1 MIKVWDYK
9 KEYQNEKEES
19 LAAVEAVFES
29 GVLVFGPHL
38 EEFEKKFANYCDCK
52 FGVGVGNCTD
62 ALEIALRALK
72 IGNGDEVITV
82 SNTAVPTVSAIVSAG
97 AIPVFVDVDEYHLMD
112 VSKIED
118 AVTEKTK
125 CILPV
130 HLYGQSV
137 DMDSVAKLAQ
147 KYDLKTIEDCAQAH
161 GATYKGK
168 KVGSMSDAGAF
179 SFYPT
184 KVLGAYGDGG
194 MITTNSEELSDTSQ
208 RLRFYGM
215 EKKKMSSGHWNGKYY
230 SLEHG
235 MNSRL
240 DELHAAILLKKLNHL
255 DEYILTRCKIA
266 KRYDNELSSTS
277 MILPRERLDNKYVYY
292 VYVVKHPKRDLFIEK
307 LRERDIHVNIS
318 YPWPIHTM
326 AGYEYLGWK
335 DGDLPITERYANE
348 IFSLPMYPTLTND
361 EQTEVIN
368 TVKEIDK
375 MLM

>member
-118 AVTEKTK
+118 VVTEKTK

-147 KYDLKTIEDCAQAH
+147 KYNLKIVEDCAQAH

-194 MITTNSEELSDTSQ
+194 MITTNSEELGDISQ

-230 SLEHG
+230 SLDHG
-235 MNSRL
+235 TNSRL

-266 KRYDNELSSTS
+266 KRYENELSGTS

>member
-194 MITTNSEELSDTSQ
+194 MITTNSEELSDASQ

-348 IFSLPMYPTLTND
+348 IFSLPIYPTLTND

-368 TVKEIDK
+368 AVKEIDK

>member
-9 KEYQNEKEES
+9 KEYQNEKEEILS
-19 LAAVEAVFES
+19 AVEKVFES
-29 GVLVFGPHL
+29 GTLVFGPHL

-52 FGVGVGNCTD
+52 YGVGVGNCTD
-62 ALEIALRALK
+62 ALEVALRSLK

-97 AIPVFVDVDEYHLMD
+97 AIPVFVDVDEHYLMD
-112 VSKIED
+112 VAKIED
-118 AVTEKTK
+118 VITEKTK

-137 DMDSVAKLAQ
+137 DMDSVARLAQ
-147 KYDLKTIEDCAQAH
+147 KYNLKIVEDCAQAH

-194 MITTNSEELSDTSQ
+194 MITTNSEELSDTLQ
-208 RLRFYGM
+208 RVRFYGM

-235 MNSRL
+235 INSRL

-255 DEYILTRCKIA
+255 DEYILTRCEIA

-277 MILPRERLDNKYVYY
+277 MILPRERHGNKYIYY

-307 LRERDIHVNIS
+307 LREREIHVNIS

-335 DGDLPITERYANE
+335 EGDLPITERYANE
-348 IFSLPMYPTLTND
+348 VFSLPMYPTLTSD
-361 EQTEVIN
+361 EQTEVIKA
-368 TVKEIDK
+368 VKEIDK
-375 MLM
+375 LLM

>member
-118 AVTEKTK
+118 VVTEKTK

-147 KYDLKTIEDCAQAH
+147 K
-161 GATYKGK
+161 
-168 KVGSMSDAGAF
+168 
-179 SFYPT
+179 
-184 KVLGAYGDGG
+184 
-194 MITTNSEELSDTSQ
+194 
-208 RLRFYGM
+208 
-215 EKKKMSSGHWNGKYY
+215 
-230 SLEHG
+230 
-235 MNSRL
+235 
-240 DELHAAILLKKLNHL
+240 
-255 DEYILTRCKIA
+255 
-266 KRYDNELSSTS
+266 
-277 MILPRERLDNKYVYY
+277 
-292 VYVVKHPKRDLFIEK
+292 
-307 LRERDIHVNIS
+307 
-318 YPWPIHTM
+318 
-326 AGYEYLGWK
+326 
-335 DGDLPITERYANE
+335 
-348 IFSLPMYPTLTND
+348 
-361 EQTEVIN
+361 
-368 TVKEIDK
+368 
-375 MLM
+375 

>member
-168 KVGSMSDAGAF
+168 KVGSMSDTGAF

-194 MITTNSEELSDTSQ
+194 MITTNSEELSDASQ

-255 DEYILTRCKIA
+255 DEYILTRCEIA

>member
-1 MIKVWDYK
+1 MVKVWDYK

-19 LAAVEAVFES
+19 LAAIEAVFDS
-29 GVLVFGPHL
+29 GTLIFGPHL
-38 EEFEKKFANYCDCK
+38 EEFEKRFANYCDCE

-62 ALEIALRALK
+62 ALKIAMRALK
-72 IGNGDEVITV
+72 IGDGDEVITV
-82 SNTAVPTVSAIVSAG
+82 SNTAVPTVSAIVSVG

-112 VSKIED
+112 VSKVED
-118 AVTEKTK
+118 AITEKTK

-137 DMDSVAKLAQ
+137 DMDAVISLAQ
-147 KYDLKTIEDCAQAH
+147 KYNLKIVEDCAQAH

-184 KVLGAYGDGG
+184 KILGAYGDGG
-194 MITTNSEELSDTSQ
+194 MITTNSEELGDTSQ

-235 MNSRL
+235 TNSRL

-255 DEYILTRCKIA
+255 DEYISARCEIA
-266 KRYDNELSSTS
+266 KRYDSELSETS
-277 MILPRERLDNKYVYY
+277 LILPSERRENKYVYY
-292 VYVVKHPKRDLFIEK
+292 VYVVKHPKRDFFIEELK
-307 LRERDIHVNIS
+307 QRDIHVNIS

-326 AGYEYLGWK
+326 IGYEYLGWK
-335 DGDLPITERYANE
+335 DGDLPLTEKYSNE
-348 IFSLPMYPTLTND
+348 VFSLPMYPTLTCD
-361 EQTEVIN
+361 EQTKVIN
-368 TVKEIDK
+368 SVKEID
-375 MLM
+375 MILM

>member
-194 MITTNSEELSDTSQ
+194 MITTNSEELSDASQ

-348 IFSLPMYPTLTND
+348 IFSLYPTLTND

>member
-62 ALEIALRALK
+62 ALEIALRAMK

-194 MITTNSEELSDTSQ
+194 MITTNSEELSDASQ

-235 MNSRL
+235 INSRL
-240 DELHAAILLKKLNHL
+240 DELHVAILLKKLNHL
-255 DEYILTRCKIA
+255 DEYILTRCEIA

-277 MILPRERLDNKYVYY
+277 MILPRERRDNKYVYY
-292 VYVVKHPKRDLFIEK
+292 VYAVKHSKRDLFIEK

-368 TVKEIDK
+368 TEKEIDK

>member
-29 GVLVFGPHL
+29 GILVFGPHL

-52 FGVGVGNCTD
+52 YGVGVGNCTD
-62 ALEIALRALK
+62 ALEVALRALK

-118 AVTEKTK
+118 VVTEKTK

-147 KYDLKTIEDCAQAH
+147 KYNLKIVEDCAQAH

-168 KVGSMSDAGAF
+168 KVGSMSNAGAF

-194 MITTNSEELSDTSQ
+194 MITTNSEELGDISQ

-235 MNSRL
+235 VNSRL

-266 KRYDNELSSTS
+266 KRYENELSGTS

-368 TVKEIDK
+368 AVKEIDK